1 MKRILAAGLIASCC
15 TLTTPAWA
23 FDPFVVRDIRVEGI
37 QRTEPGTVFNYLP
50 VRAGDTFTEEQ
61 ATEAVRKLFATGFF
75 SDVKIDYKV
84 SDDFLSVYRIR
95 QSLQKLIP

>member
-15 TLTTPAWA
+15 TLTSPAWA
-23 FDPFVVRDIRVEGI
+23 FDTVVVRDIRVEGI

-61 ATEAVRKLFATGFF
+61 ATEAVR
-75 SDVKIDYKV
+75 
-84 SDDFLSVYRIR
+84 
-95 QSLQKLIP
+95 